1 MRSYIVIATKGRAE
15 TAATL
20 LDHLELQ
27 TKTSDLVVIVGVETA
42 DIAGLSD
49 HQLTIDGRAQVLLS
63 NQAGLPIQR
72 NFGLAHLDRLGAFGA
87 QEPPSFVAFFDDDFR
102 PAANWIESAAQMF
115 AVHADVVA
123 LTGHVLADGITG
135 FGLSEAN
142 ASAYLKGDLKPT
154 PHWASG
160 PEERSVSSMYG
171 CNMAFRDVVV
181 RSCRFDERLPLY
193 AWQEDRDYTGQAQKF
208 GRTIYTPACRGVH
221 LGIKSAR
228 QSGVRFG
235 YSQIANPIYLAGKG
249 TMQRK
254 HMRRF
259 LWRALAAN
267 LLRSFRTHP
276 TVDFRG
282 RLRGNLRAVFD
293 FLNGRCAPERIL
305 DL

>member
-15 TAATL
+15 TVATL
-20 LDHLELQ
+20 LDQLALQSQPSELI
-27 TKTSDLVVIVGVETA
+27 VIVGVETA

-49 HQLTIDGRAQVLLS
+49 HKLTTEGRAQVLLS
-63 NQAGLPIQR
+63 DKAGLPIQR
-72 NFGLAHLDRLGAFGA
+72 NFGLAHLERLGAFGT
-87 QEPPSFVAFFDDDFR
+87 QESPSFVAFFDDDFR
-102 PAANWIESAAQMF
+102 PAMDWMESAAQMF
-115 AVHADVVA
+115 VEHADVVA
-123 LTGHVLADGITG
+123 LTGHVLADGIKG
-135 FGLSEAN
+135 SGLSEAN
-142 ASAYLKGDLKPT
+142 ASDYLTGDITPM

-160 PEERSVSSMYG
+160 PEERNVSSMYG

-259 LWRALAAN
+259 LWRALAVN
-267 LLRSFRTHP
+267 LARSIRTHP

-282 RLRGNLRAVFD
+282 RLKGNLRAVLD
-293 FLNGRCAPERIL
+293 FLAGRCTPERIL